1 MPYDYSA
8 FDKPTDEKKD
18 SNLSTE
24 EQARAMGWRPRKEF
38 KGESDDWVEAEVFL
52 SRTELYRRV
61 QKLNQ
66 ENRWLRKQVENL
78 KQQLQKKGE
87 SYKP

>member
-1 MPYDYSA
+1 MPYDYSS
-8 FDKPTDEKKD
+8 FDKPPDEKKN

-38 KGESDDWVEAEVFL
+38 KGESADWVEAEVFL